1 MVLATTGR
9 LAIAG
14 RAVACAAAQ
23 LALAACS
30 DMGWTSGRSGTS
42 GSSSG
47 SASGWSSGSTGMN
60 SGGSAAAND
69 ESMGTRSTTPEANIP
84 TQQ

>member
-1 MVLATTGR
+1 MALVTTGR
-9 LAIAG
+9 AM
-14 RAVACAAAQ
+14 ACAAAL

-30 DMGWTSGRSGTS
+30 DMGWNTGRSGTS
-42 GSSSG
+42 GWSG
-47 SASGWSSGSTGMN
+47 SSTGMNNTGMN

-69 ESMGTRSTTPEANIP
+69 ESMGSRSTTPEANIP